1 MTEVR
6 QEVRTE
12 SEPPPRGGSLGLPA
26 GIVAADAAAY
36 NYASARAD
44 LRRWQEWKA
53 EGGGRKG
60 EGEAPAKAEG
70 GGGKAEG
77 KSQGG
82 PVPCLP

>member
-1 MTEVR
+1 MLVLSRRRQERILLSGGIVVTVVDIRGGCVRLGFDAPEEVAIRR
-6 QEVRTE
+6 QEV
-12 SEPPPRGGSLGLPA
+12 SP
-26 GIVAADAAAY
+26 
-36 NYASARAD
+36 
-44 LRRWQEWKA
+44 KA